1 MATERTTMQTSDKL
15 PALDFNAVK
24 LSVASPE
31 SVLAWSFGEV
41 LKPET
46 INYRTQKP
54 ERDGL
59 FCERI
64 FGPTKDY
71 ECSCGKYRKVRYKGV
86 ICDKCGVEVTKAAV
100 RRERMGHIDLAAP
113 VAHVWFI
120 QGVPSVLG
128 QVLGISVSDLEK
140 VVYFAAFIIKAVS
153 HDNQKQCLDNLDREF
168 AEYKENLMQKQKDG
182 DGVAALQLTDIET
195 QYRAEKS
202 LLESLAPRKIISEQ
216 RFHELS
222 LKYGNLVEVGIGA
235 EAIYELLQKT
245 DMAEEMVRLE
255 KLIETASPIAKR
267 KHQKRLKLFTDLTKA
282 GIKPAWLV
290 LNRLPVIPPDL
301 RPMVQLDGGR
311 FAASDLNDLYRRVI
325 NRNNRLKK
333 LLNQGAPEVIIRN
346 EKRMLQEAVDAL
358 IDNNARRGKVA
369 ASTNGKR
376 RLKSLSD
383 MLRGKQGRFRQNLLG
398 KRVDYSG
405 RSVIVVG
412 PDLKLNQ
419 CGVPKTMAIELFK
432 PLVIGRLIRDGH
444 AHNPKQASRL
454 IEINEPVV
462 WDLLEE
468 ITRENLVLINRAP
481 TLHRLGI
488 QAFQPV
494 LVDGKA
500 IQIHPNVCN
509 AFNADFD
516 GDQMAVHVPLSEQA
530 QREAR
535 EIMLSAKNL
544 LKPASGELIVGP
556 RLDMTLGIF
565 YLTGENEGA
574 KGEGKIFANTDEVER
589 ALAANAI
596 HLRACIKMRLDG
608 ELVETTAGRVIL
620 NNHLPAELRFV
631 NEELAKKG
639 LANLFT
645 KAFTLLGTDRT
656 AELVDTI
663 KDLGFK
669 YAEKSGLTF
678 AMSDIIEPDDRELI
692 INETEVILEKVDVQ
706 YRRGLITE
714 NERYLKTVE
723 LWFEAQARIEK
734 ALKHKLQG
742 SNPIVMIFNSGA
754 RGSLSQMQQIA
765 GMKGLV
771 ANPSGRIIEIPIK
784 RNFKHGLSVFEYFV
798 STHGA
803 RKGRADG
810 ALRTSD
816 AGYLTRRLVDVA
828 QDVVVAEKDCG
839 SKEGVML
846 WKQDFIELGDTINA
860 ALIGRYL
867 AQEVAGFKTGTKVTV
882 ENVDAIAGTEAES
895 ILVRSP
901 MRCLSTWG
909 MCQKCY
915 GEDLAVGDD
924 VKMGEAVGIIA
935 AQAIGEPG
943 TQLTMRTFHTGGVA
957 QHSGDITSG
966 LPRVEEL
973 FEARSPKGQA
983 ALALVA
989 GKIHVTDVPE
999 GRKIIVSSEML
1010 TTDKVVLQKGFT
1022 STVKSGDLVQANDVI
1037 AQNKDGLLQRAAFT
1051 GTIEIIGRSMTLTG
1065 DKPAEQA
1072 VTVDNTIG
1080 LLVKDGDQVEAGTQL
1095 TEGHV
1100 NLQDLMA
1107 LQGHEAVERY
1117 IINEVQQIYVA
1128 QGQPINNKHIE
1139 IIVRQMLSKGAV
1151 VDPGQSE
1158 YVEGEVVDIYKR
1170 QADIKRLGMKV
1181 VPTLLGISR
1190 VSLSTESFLSAA
1202 SFQETTNVLMAA
1214 AIKGQHDHLR
1224 GLKENVIIGKLI
1236 PAGTGFQKE

>member
-1 MATERTTMQTSDKL
+1 MATERTTMQTADKL

-24 LSVASPE
+24 LAVASPE
-31 SVLAWSFGEV
+31 SVLSWSFGEV

-86 ICDKCGVEVTKAAV
+86 ICDKCGVEVTKASV

-128 QVLGISVSDLEK
+128 QVLGISVTDLEK
-140 VVYFAAFIIKAVS
+140 VVYFAAFIIKEV
-153 HDNQKQCLDNLDREF
+153 NQDVLTQSIENLDREF
-168 AEYKENLMQKQKDG
+168 AEYKDHLIQKQKDG
-182 DGVAALQLTDIET
+182 DDVAALQLTDIET

-216 RFHELS
+216 RYHELS
-222 LKYGNLVEVGIGA
+222 LKYGHIVEVGIGA
-235 EAIYELLQKT
+235 EAIFELLQKIN
-245 DMAEEMVRLE
+245 MAEEMARLE

-282 GIKPAWLV
+282 GIKPSWLV

-412 PDLKLNQ
+412 PELKLNQ

-432 PLVIGRLIRDGH
+432 PLVIGRLIQDGH

-454 IEINEPVV
+454 IEINEPIV

-468 ITRENLVLINRAP
+468 ITRGHLVLLNRAP

-494 LVDGKA
+494 LVEGKA
-500 IQIHPNVCN
+500 VKIHPNVCQ

-535 EIMLSAKNL
+535 EIMMSAKNL

-556 RLDMTLGIF
+556 RLDMTLGIY
-565 YLTGENEGA
+565 YLTGETEGA
-574 KGEGKIFANTDEVER
+574 KGEGRVFANENEVER
-589 ALAANAI
+589 ALAADI
-596 HLRACIKMRLDG
+596 VHLRAKIKVRVDG
-608 ELVETTAGRVIL
+608 ELIETTPGRVIL
-620 NNHLPAELRFV
+620 NQHLPEELRFV

-639 LANLFT
+639 LASLFT
-645 KAFTLLGTDRT
+645 KAFNLLGTDRT

-669 YAEKSGLTF
+669 YSEKSGLTF
-678 AMSDIIEPDDRELI
+678 AMSDIIEPDDREKVI
-692 INETEVILEKVDVQ
+692 TETEETLDKVDVQ

-734 ALKHKLQG
+734 ALKTKLQG
-742 SNPIVMIFNSGA
+742 NNPIVTLFNSGA

-828 QDVVVAEKDCG
+828 QDVVVSEEDCG
-839 SKEGVML
+839 TKEGVTIYRAD
-846 WKQDFIELGDTINA
+846 QAELGESLANA
-860 ALIGRYL
+860 LLGRYL
-867 AQEVAGFKTGTKVTV
+867 AEAIGGIKAGTKITV
-882 ENVDAIAGTEAES
+882 DNIDQIVADDPES
-895 ILVRSP
+895 VIVRSP
-901 MRCLSTWG
+901 MRCQAAWG
-909 MCQKCY
+909 MCRKCY
-915 GEDLAVGDD
+915 GEDLAVGQD
-924 VKMGEAVGIIA
+924 VKLGEAVGIIA

-983 ALALVA
+983 ALASMA
-989 GKIHVTDVPE
+989 GTVHINEIPD
-999 GRKIIVSSEML
+999 GRKIVISSEMPTSEKL
-1010 TTDKVVLQKGFT
+1010 VLPKGFT
-1022 STVKSGDLVQANDVI
+1022 VTVKNGDLVAANDAY
-1037 AQNKDGLLQRAAFT
+1037 AQNKEGLLQRAPFA
-1051 GTIEIIGRSMTLTG
+1051 GTIEITGRSIKLTG
-1065 DKPAEQA
+1065 DKPSEQE
-1072 VTVDNTIG
+1072 VTIDNTIG
-1080 LLVKDGDQVEAGTQL
+1080 VLVKDGEMVEPGQQL
-1095 TEGHV
+1095 TEGHI
-1100 NLQDLMA
+1100 NLQSLMA
-1107 LQGHEAVERY
+1107 LKGPEAVERY
-1117 IINEVQQIYVA
+1117 VINEVQQIYVA

-1139 IIVRQMLSKGAV
+1139 IIVRMMMSKGAIT
-1151 VDPGQSE
+1151 DPGQSE
-1158 YVEGEVVDIYKR
+1158 YVEGEVIDTYKR
-1170 QADIKRLGMKV
+1170 RDDMKRLGIKAEPV
-1181 VPTLLGISR
+1181 LLGISR

-1202 SFQETTNVLMAA
+1202 SFQETTNVLMSA
-1214 AIKGQHDHLR
+1214 AIKGQEDNLL

-1236 PAGTGFQKE
+1236 PAGTGFQKD